1 MKKLS
6 LAVCILLA
14 LTLLFSFTACK
25 EIENGVEIK
34 YAKITFQIGEDESNT
49 KQLTFKLYN
58 YVHGKFSSVETVEA
72 LGEAHY
78 KNTVVNTIES
88 SWLSFGGHTFDG
100 ENMTKK
106 NANTIT
112 GQFYANGYSGNNRS
126 VTNGTL
132 LLYRDFNNKFN
143 NHTAYDSAD
152 GTLVICTSAS
162 SPFSSND
169 YCVLGNVIAEDLET
183 LEELAEL
190 RNSSEDDDETLYNY
204 YYVGGLAELYGED
217 DENLIA
223 AGFENEEIKD
233 IKEFE
238 EKFLKATTVKLEAAN
253 NSTDIDD
260 YAEFKTLATKLL
272 SYVGGNVAEYFY
284 TLPKTTVKVVGFS
297 VVNKIK

>member
-6 LAVCILLA
+6 LEVFILLA

-58 YVHGKFSSVETVEA
+58 YVHGDLSSVEAVEA

-78 KNTVVNTIES
+78 NGSVVNTIES
-88 SWLSFGGHTFDG
+88 SWLTFGGFKLNG
-100 ENMTKK
+100 EEFV
-106 NANTIT
+106 ANKAASIT
-112 GQFYANGYSGNNRS
+112 GQFYANGYSGNTRS
-126 VTNGTL
+126 VTTGSL

-143 NHTAYDSAD
+143 NDTAYDTAD
-152 GTLVICTSAS
+152 GTLVICTSAA

-169 YCVLGNVIAEDLET
+169 YCVLGNVISEDLET
-183 LEELAEL
+183 LEEIAEL
-190 RNSSEDDDETLYNY
+190 RNSSDDEDETLLNY
-204 YYVGGLAELYGED
+204 YYAGGLAEMFGEND
-217 DENLIA
+217 QNLKDA
-223 AGFENEEIKD
+223 DFESEEIAD

-238 EKFLKATTVKLEAAN
+238 QKFTKATTLKLEAAN
-253 NSTDIDD
+253 NSTDIDE
-260 YAEFKTLATKLL
+260 YTEFKTLATKLL

-284 TLPKTTVKVVGFS
+284 TLPKVTVKVVGFS
-297 VVNKIK
+297 VVNKI